1 MSHPKVILDRKGIYP
16 KKSLGQNFIFDDNLL
31 ARIGATAEL
40 TPDDSVL
47 EIGPGLGN
55 LTRHLAHASG
65 RVVAVELDSRLLPLL
80 HERLDD
86 LGNAE
91 LVHGDILDWHPA
103 EYFVDPYKVVAN
115 IPYYITGAILRHLFA
130 VEPGPTQMTLTVQ
143 RELAERM
150 AARPGKMSLFAVSV
164 QFYADVSIAFVI
176 KAGAFWPRP
185 EVDSAV
191 VNLIGRPEMPLDR
204 ERVESFF
211 RIVRVGFSQKRKQLQ
226 KNLRQLGYPEQ
237 ALLKALAE
245 AGIDGRRRA
254 ETLSVDEWLA
264 IYWKLAGE
272 KIA

>member
-1 MSHPKVILDRKGIYP
+1 MSHPKAILDKQGLYP

-55 LTRHLAHASG
+55 LTRHLAHSSG
-65 RVVAVELDSRLLPLL
+65 RVVAVELDGRLLPLL
-80 HERLDD
+80 HERLDG
-86 LGNAE
+86 LGNVE
-91 LVHGDILDWHPA
+91 LVHGDILDWQPA

-115 IPYYITGAILRHLFA
+115 IPYYMTGAILRHLFA
-130 VEPGPTQMTLTVQ
+130 VEPRPTQMTLTVQ
-143 RELAERM
+143 RELAGRM

-164 QFYADVSIAFVI
+164 QFYAEVSIAFVI

-204 ERVESFF
+204 EQVESFF
-211 RIVRVGFSQKRKQLQ
+211 RIVRAGFSQKRKQLQ
-226 KNLRQLGYPEQ
+226 RNLRQLGYPEQ
-237 ALLKALAE
+237 ALLKALAK
-245 AGIDGRRRA
+245 ADIDGGRRA

-264 IYWKLAGE
+264 IYWKLTGE
-272 KIA
+272 DKS